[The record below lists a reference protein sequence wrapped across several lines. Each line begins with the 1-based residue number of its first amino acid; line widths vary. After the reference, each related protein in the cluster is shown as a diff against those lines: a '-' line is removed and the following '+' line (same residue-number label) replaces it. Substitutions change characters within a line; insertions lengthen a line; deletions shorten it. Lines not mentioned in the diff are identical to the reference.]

1 MLLEAG
7 NERRAVEEGFIG
19 TAALGEESLRS
30 AFPPDAV
37 NKRDGNCAI
46 NLTSR
51 LELVISLRFVFL
63 KKMIAYL

>member
-37 NKRDGNCAI
+37 NKRDDNCAI
-46 NLTSR
+46 SLTSR

-63 KKMIAYL
+63 KKRIAYL